1 MLFWTIRQVP
11 APAGPFDGHDAAGI
25 ELLAPAGSAVSD
37 VLYHCLQHDRSGDAA
52 DILYSKRAAGEG
64 SSIPYGI
71 FPVDECEDSEYIR
84 TNLIIG
90 SSLYSTLGLTR

>member
-11 APAGPFDGHDAAGI
+11 APAGPFDGHDFAGI
-25 ELLAPAGSAVSD
+25 RELLAPAGSAVSD
-37 VLYHCLQHDRSGDAA
+37 VLYHRLQHDRSGDAD

-71 FPVDECEDSEYIR
+71 FPVDEYHNCKY
-84 TNLIIG
+84 TT
-90 SSLYSTLGLTR
+90 TLELV